1 MEINN
6 QKFTISSPADVVT
19 CSEDFVLHNNFC
31 YQYFGH
37 SHRPFHHAEKF
48 CSHHKSSL
56 VSIHSLQEEEFV
68 VQLAENNTSFWIG
81 LNDEDGPASYHEEG
95 VFKWTDGNVLT
106 DTVFQN
112 WRLGEPNNRRHLDC
126 VKTSYKG
133 WAMAQGGCA
142 ASRLPFVCK
151 KQGMLSTGT
160 ITTSPNWHP
169 GLTWWYGHQL
179 FTSDEIAFI
188 LNLMHSWVY

>member
-1 MEINN
+1 M
-6 QKFTISSPADVVT
+6 ISSPADAVT

-56 VSIHSLQEEEFV
+56 VSIHSSQEEEFV

-112 WRLGEPNNRRHLDC
+112 WRSGEPNNRRHLDC
-126 VKTSYKG
+126 VKTSCKG

-179 FTSDEIAFI
+179 FTSGEIAFI
-188 LNLMHSWVY
+188 LNLMHSWVF